1 MRRTRLAIFAL
12 FWMGWVVVLPF
23 AHHHFVR
30 APRQETSVQCGG
42 QLCNVSCVACQW
54 ESISTTQL
62 AASPQASL
70 PQADAEQPS
79 QVASLP
85 YRLFVVCYSPR
96 APPLI

>member
-1 MRRTRLAIFAL
+1 MRRTWLAIFAL

-62 AASPQASL
+62 AASPQAPL
-70 PQADAEQPS
+70 PQADAEQPLP
-79 QVASLP
+79 VTSLHA
-85 YRLFVVCYSPR
+85 RLFAVCYSPR